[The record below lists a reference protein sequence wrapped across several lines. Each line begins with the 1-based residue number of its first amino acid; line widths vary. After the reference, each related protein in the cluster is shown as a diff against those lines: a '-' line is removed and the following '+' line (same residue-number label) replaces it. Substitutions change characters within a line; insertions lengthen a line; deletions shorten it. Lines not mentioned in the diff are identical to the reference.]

1 MCFCSA
7 GFYVF
12 GFQNLRRM
20 EGDMK
25 EPGKDLDE
33 LQNSDW
39 VRRRS
44 RRRRVA
50 HIFNYELKV
59 ES

>member
-1 MCFCSA
+1 MSFCSA
-7 GFYVF
+7 GFCAY

-39 VRRRS
+39 VRRR
-44 RRRRVA
+44 RRVA
-50 HIFNYELKV
+50 HVLNYELCDCV